1 MYKPFKPNQGL
12 KSLMLLVTMAIFSLF
27 ATPSLAQDFKI
38 TGKVLGTN
46 SSTIPG
52 ATIKVKGKP
61 AGTATDIDGNF
72 TIKATKGDVLTV
84 SYVGYKSQDVTIA
97 SSTSLTVTLEE
108 DNQKIDEVVV
118 VGYGTM
124 KKSDLTGSVASVK
137 TKELLKTATTNPAE
151 ALQGRVSGVSIQ
163 KFGGNA
169 GAGVSMKVR
178 GITSFGNS
186 EPLTIID
193 GFPGTISS
201 VNPADIE
208 SLEILKDG
216 AASAIYGSVAANG
229 VVIITTKSGKK
240 GKIKIDVNSYISINK
255 ISNQLD
261 LLDADGY
268 KKVHKM
274 MYDEYNRQ
282 YPSNQQT
289 LPAYISAASSINTD
303 WQDAAFKDGF
313 TQNHSVSVVGGQD
326 ELKFALTSNFSDDN
340 GILIGNRYTQ
350 KGTRLKVG
358 FKKSI
363 LDVDANM
370 WYRDTKNI
378 QPDYSLKEVYMISP
392 LVPVYDSKQ
401 EFGFGLSGE
410 NGLPGNRN
418 VIADDY
424 YRTSWKKGQN
434 FNGNISAALNFTS
447 WLQFKSSFSFNN
459 TNSQYFSHNPKYVA
473 HPKEKNEYPFYSENR
488 NYKEEQ
494 LVDNLITFN
503 KTIGK
508 HSVNAILGTSLT
520 KTKENWNTVSV
531 EGKTGVTTVVNGGIN
546 ITEKPAG
553 FLDQY
558 FMTLDAGKGGTY
570 AGSGS
575 NYVYNRFSYFG
586 RLNYS
591 YNSRYLLQ
599 ATFRRDGSSKFGK
612 ESRWGTFPSI
622 ALGWK
627 INEEEFF
634 PKNDIVNNL
643 KLRASYG
650 RLGSESALGYYDFQ
664 SLVSSGNNLWFGS
677 VQGDGANPW
686 PGSIASTLENRM
698 LKWETTVSRNIGLD
712 FGFLN
717 NKISG
722 LVNYYHNNTQDLLI
736 TKVLAPSA
744 GLDNPILNVGE
755 FKNTGIEV
763 ELNYRSSI
771 NKFNYNIGLNLSTTR
786 NEVVKLADKGQTI
799 PGEGLKYG
807 TEHFPTQTREG
818 KPIGS
823 FYLYKT
829 AGLFQ
834 SMTEVNAYKNSKGE
848 LIQPNAQPGDI
859 KFVDANGDG
868 AITEDDRVYSG
879 SAIPKV
885 EANISFNASYVGFDL
900 SFLIGSNWGR
910 KLYNANRYFYEN
922 MSSPSNFL
930 SSTLNSWTP
939 QNTNTTIPR
948 AVYNDP
954 NGNVKLESD
963 RFLESGDFI
972 RLRQLQLGYTLPQS
986 ILKKVNMESVR
997 VYVSGNNLLT
1007 WTDYTGVDPEFA
1019 RSTPVNAGIDNMI
1032 YPFTKSYVFGVQFT
1046 F

>member
-1 MYKPFKPNQGL
+1 MYKPFKPNLGL
-12 KSLMLLVTMAIFSLF
+12 KSLMLMLTLAILNLF
-27 ATPSLAQDFKI
+27 ATPVLAQDLKI
-38 TGKVLGTN
+38 TGKVLGSN
-46 SSTIPG
+46 SATIPG
-52 ATIKVKGKP
+52 ATIKVKDKQ

-72 TIKATKGDVLTV
+72 TLKASKGDVLII
-84 SYVGYKSQDVTIA
+84 SYVGYKSKEVAVT
-97 SSTSLTVTLEE
+97 STAPITVVLEE
-108 DNQKIDEVVV
+108 DAQKIDEVVV

-169 GAGVSMKVR
+169 GASVSMKVR

-186 EPLTIID
+186 EPLTIVD
-193 GFPGTISS
+193 GFPGSISS

-208 SLEILKDG
+208 SIEILKDG

-255 ISNQLD
+255 ISKKLD

-282 YPSNQQT
+282 FPDDQQN
-289 LPAYISAASSINTD
+289 LPAYITAASIVNTD
-303 WQDAAFKDGF
+303 WQDAVFKEGF

-326 ELKFALTSNFSDDN
+326 ELKFALTSNYSDDN
-340 GILIGNRYTQ
+340 GIMIGNKYTQ

-370 WYRDTKNI
+370 WYRDTKDI
-378 QPDYSLKEVYMISP
+378 QPNYSLKEVYMISP
-392 LVPVYDSKQ
+392 LVPIYDSKQ
-401 EFGFGLSGE
+401 EYGYGLSGE

-418 VIADDY
+418 VIADDH
-424 YRTSWKKGQN
+424 YRTGWKKGQN

-447 WLQFKSSFSFNN
+447 WLQFKSSYSFKN
-459 TNSQYFSHNPKYVA
+459 TNSQYFYHNPAYIA
-473 HPKEKNEYPFYSENR
+473 HPKEPNEYPFYSESR
-488 NYKEEQ
+488 NYWEEQ
-494 LVDNLITFN
+494 LIDNLLSFN
-503 KTIGK
+503 KKIGQ
-508 HSVNAILGTSLT
+508 HSINAMLGTSLT

-531 EGKTGVTTVVNGGIN
+531 EGKTGVSSINNGN
-546 ITEKPAG
+546 IVITDKPAG

-558 FMTLDAGKGGTY
+558 FMTLDAGRGGTY

-591 YNSRYLLQ
+591 YLNRYLLQ

-612 ESRWGTFPSI
+612 DSRWGTFPSV

-634 PKNDIVNNL
+634 PKTDIVSNL

-650 RLGSESALGYYDFQ
+650 RLGSESSLGYYDFQ
-664 SLVSSGNNLWFGS
+664 ALIGSGNNLWYGY
-677 VQGDGANPW
+677 VQGTGANPW
-686 PGSIASTLENRM
+686 PGSISSALENRS

-717 NKISG
+717 NKLTG

-755 FKNTGIEV
+755 FKNTGLEF

-771 NKFNYNIGLNLSTTR
+771 NKFNYSIGLNLSTIH
-786 NEVVKLADKGQTI
+786 NEVVKLADKGQI
-799 PGEGLKYG
+799 IYGEGLRYG
-807 TEHFPTQTREG
+807 TEHFPTETREG

-829 AGLFQ
+829 DGLFQ
-834 SMTEVNAYKNSKGE
+834 SMADVNAYKNAKGE

-859 KFVDANGDG
+859 KFKDINGDG
-868 AITEDDRVYSG
+868 VIDENDRVYSG
-879 SAIPKV
+879 SGMPKV
-885 EANISFNASYVGFDL
+885 EANINFNASYSGFDL
-900 SFLIGSNWGR
+900 SFLLGSKWGH

-930 SSTLNSWTP
+930 TSTLNSWTP
-939 QNTNTTIPR
+939 QNTNTNIPR

-963 RFLESGDFI
+963 RFLEKGDFI
-972 RLRQLQLGYTLPQS
+972 RLRQLQLGYTLSQDL
-986 ILKKVNMESVR
+986 LKKINMESIR
-997 VYVSGNNLLT
+997 VYVSGNNLWT
-1007 WTDYTGVDPEFA
+1007 WTDYSGIDPEFA
-1019 RSTPVNAGIDNMI
+1019 RSSPLNAGIDNMI
-1032 YPFTKSYVFGVQFT
+1032 YPFTKSYVFGIQFT